1 MITACAPDFPTQR
14 FEMAIGWLTVLQ
26 SVPWSDVVRN
36 APKVAAGAK
45 KLWDNVANKSAAN
58 PDVAADGS
66 GLAPGPATLEGLQQQ
81 VLSLQAAS
89 ANLQQRLIESSD
101 LIGTLA
107 EQNAQLIQGIQV
119 LRRRLLWQGAA
130 LVLVG
135 LLAALAT
142 ALALR

>member
-1 MITACAPDFPTQR
+1 
-14 FEMAIGWLTVLQ
+14 MAIGWLTVLQ

-58 PDVAADGS
+58 PDAAADGS
-66 GLAPGPATLEGLQQQ
+66 GLAPEPAPATLEGLQQQ
-81 VLSLQAAS
+81 VLSLQAAN
-89 ANLQQRLIESSD
+89 AHLQQRLIESSD

-107 EQNAQLIQGIQV
+107 EQNAQLIQGIQA
-119 LRRRLLWQGAA
+119 LRRRLFWQGAA

-142 ALALR
+142 VLALR

>member
-1 MITACAPDFPTQR
+1 
-14 FEMAIGWLTVLQ
+14 MAIGWLTVLQ

-81 VLSLQAAS
+81 VLSLQASS
-89 ANLQQRLIESSD
+89 ANLHQQLIESSD

-107 EQNAQLIQGIQV
+107 EQNGQLIQSIQV
-119 LRRRLLWQGAA
+119 LRRRLFWQSAA

-135 LLAALAT
+135 LLAVLAT

>member
-1 MITACAPDFPTQR
+1 
-14 FEMAIGWLTVLQ
+14 MAIGWLTVLQ

-58 PDVAADGS
+58 PETAADGF
-66 GLAPGPATLEGLQQQ
+66 GLAPAPAPAPATLEGLQQQ

-89 ANLQQRLIESSD
+89 AHLQQRLIESSD

-119 LRRRLLWQGAA
+119 LRRRLFWQGAA

-142 ALALR
+142 TLALR

>member
-1 MITACAPDFPTQR
+1 
-14 FEMAIGWLTVLQ
+14 MAIGWLTVLQ

-58 PDVAADGS
+58 QDVAAEGS
-66 GLAPGPATLEGLQQQ
+66 GLVPTPGPATLEGLQQQ

-89 ANLQQRLIESSD
+89 AHLQQRLIELSD

-107 EQNAQLIQGIQV
+107 EQNAQLIQGVQV
-119 LRRRLLWQGAA
+119 LRRRLFWQGAA

>member
-1 MITACAPDFPTQR
+1 
-14 FEMAIGWLTVLQ
+14 MAIGWLTVLQ

-45 KLWDNVANKSAAN
+45 KLWHNVANKSAAD
-58 PDVAADGS
+58 PDAAAEGS
-66 GLAPGPATLEGLQQQ
+66 GLAPTLAPATLEDLQQQ

-89 ANLQQRLIESSD
+89 AHLQQRMIESSD

-107 EQNAQLIQGIQV
+107 EQNAQLIQGIQG
-119 LRRRLLWQGAA
+119 LRRRLFWQGAA

>member
-1 MITACAPDFPTQR
+1 
-14 FEMAIGWLTVLQ
+14 MAIGWLTVLQ

-89 ANLQQRLIESSD
+89 ANLQQRLIDSSD

-119 LRRRLLWQGAA
+119 LRRRLFWQGAA

>member
-1 MITACAPDFPTQR
+1 
-14 FEMAIGWLTVLQ
+14 MAIGWLTVLQ

-58 PDVAADGS
+58 PDVAAEGS
-66 GLAPGPATLEGLQQQ
+66 GLVPTPGPATLEGLQQQ

-89 ANLQQRLIESSD
+89 AHLQQRLIESSD

-107 EQNAQLIQGIQV
+107 EQNAQLIQGVQV
-119 LRRRLLWQGAA
+119 LRRRLFWQGAA

>member
-1 MITACAPDFPTQR
+1 
-14 FEMAIGWLTVLQ
+14 MAIGWLTVLQ

-119 LRRRLLWQGAA
+119 LRRRLFWLGAA

>member
-1 MITACAPDFPTQR
+1 
-14 FEMAIGWLTVLQ
+14 MAIGWLTVLQ

-58 PDVAADGS
+58 PDAAADGS
-66 GLAPGPATLEGLQQQ
+66 GLAPVPATLEGLQQQ
-81 VLSLQAAS
+81 VLSLQAAN
-89 ANLQQRLIESSD
+89 AHLQQRLIESSG

-107 EQNAQLIQGIQV
+107 EQNAQLIQGMQA
-119 LRRRLLWQGAA
+119 LRRRLFWQGAA

>member
-1 MITACAPDFPTQR
+1 
-14 FEMAIGWLTVLQ
+14 MAIGWLTVLQ

-58 PDVAADGS
+58 PDVAADGF

-119 LRRRLLWQGAA
+119 LRRRLFWQGAA

>member
-1 MITACAPDFPTQR
+1 
-14 FEMAIGWLTVLQ
+14 MAIGWLTVLQ

>member
-1 MITACAPDFPTQR
+1 
-14 FEMAIGWLTVLQ
+14 MAIGWLTVLQ

-81 VLSLQAAS
+81 VLSLQASS
-89 ANLQQRLIESSD
+89 ANLHQQLIESSD

-107 EQNAQLIQGIQV
+107 EQNAQLIQGMQV
-119 LRRRLLWQGAA
+119 LRRRLFWLGAA
-130 LVLVG
+130 LALVG

>member
-1 MITACAPDFPTQR
+1 
-14 FEMAIGWLTVLQ
+14 
-26 SVPWSDVVRN
+26 VVRN

-119 LRRRLLWQGAA
+119 LRRRLFWQGAA

>member
-1 MITACAPDFPTQR
+1 
-14 FEMAIGWLTVLQ
+14 MAIGWLTVLQ

-45 KLWDNVANKSAAN
+45 KLWDNVANKSAAT
-58 PDVAADGS
+58 PDAAADGS
-66 GLAPGPATLEGLQQQ
+66 GLAPVPVTLEGLQQQ
-81 VLSLQAAS
+81 VLTLQAAS
-89 ANLQQRLIESSD
+89 AHLQQRLVESSD

-119 LRRRLLWQGAA
+119 LRRRLFWQGAA
-130 LVLVG
+130 LALVG

>member
-1 MITACAPDFPTQR
+1 
-14 FEMAIGWLTVLQ
+14 MAIGWLTVLQ

-66 GLAPGPATLEGLQQQ
+66 GLAPEPAPATLEGLQQQ

-89 ANLQQRLIESSD
+89 AHLQQRLIESSD

-107 EQNAQLIQGIQV
+107 EQNAQLIQGIQA
-119 LRRRLLWQGAA
+119 LRRRLFWLGVA

-135 LLAALAT
+135 LMAAVAT

>member
-1 MITACAPDFPTQR
+1 
-14 FEMAIGWLTVLQ
+14 MAIGWLTVLQ

-119 LRRRLLWQGAA
+119 LRRRLFWQGAA

>member
-1 MITACAPDFPTQR
+1 
-14 FEMAIGWLTVLQ
+14 MAIGWLTVLQ

-58 PDVAADGS
+58 PETAADGS
-66 GLAPGPATLEGLQQQ
+66 GLAPTPAPATLEGLQQQ

-89 ANLQQRLIESSD
+89 AHLQQRLIESSD

-107 EQNAQLIQGIQV
+107 EQNAQLIQGM
-119 LRRRLLWQGAA
+119 
-130 LVLVG
+130 
-135 LLAALAT
+135 
-142 ALALR
+142 

>member
-1 MITACAPDFPTQR
+1 
-14 FEMAIGWLTVLQ
+14 MAIGWLTVLQ

-58 PDVAADGS
+58 SDVAADGDE
-66 GLAPGPATLEGLQQQ
+66 LASAPVTLESLQQQ

-89 ANLQQRLIESSD
+89 AHLQQRLVESSD

-119 LRRRLLWQGAA
+119 LRRRLFWQGAA
-130 LVLVG
+130 LALVG

>member
-1 MITACAPDFPTQR
+1 
-14 FEMAIGWLTVLQ
+14 MAIGWLTVLQ

-89 ANLQQRLIESSD
+89 AHLQQRLIESSD

-119 LRRRLLWQGAA
+119 LRRRLFWQGAA

>member
-1 MITACAPDFPTQR
+1 
-14 FEMAIGWLTVLQ
+14 MAIGWLTVLQ

-45 KLWDNVANKSAAN
+45 KLWDNVANKSAAS
-58 PDVAADGS
+58 PDVAADGA
-66 GLAPGPATLEGLQQQ
+66 GLAPAPATLEGLQHQ

-89 ANLQQRLIESSD
+89 AHLQQRLIESSD

-107 EQNAQLIQGIQV
+107 EQNAQLIQGMQV
-119 LRRRLLWQGAA
+119 LRRRLFWQGAA

>member
-1 MITACAPDFPTQR
+1 
-14 FEMAIGWLTVLQ
+14 MAIGWLTVLQ

-58 PDVAADGS
+58 SDVAADGDE
-66 GLAPGPATLEGLQQQ
+66 LASAPVTLESLQQQ
-81 VLSLQAAS
+81 VLTLQAAS
-89 ANLQQRLIESSD
+89 AHLQQRLVESSD

-119 LRRRLLWQGAA
+119 LRRRLFWQGAA
-130 LVLVG
+130 LALVG

>member
-1 MITACAPDFPTQR
+1 
-14 FEMAIGWLTVLQ
+14 MAIGWLTVLQ

-58 PDVAADGS
+58 PGVAADGS

-81 VLSLQAAS
+81 VLSLQASS
-89 ANLQQRLIESSD
+89 ANLHQQLIESSD

-107 EQNAQLIQGIQV
+107 EQNGQLIQSIQV
-119 LRRRLLWQGAA
+119 LRRRLFWQSAA

>member
-1 MITACAPDFPTQR
+1 
-14 FEMAIGWLTVLQ
+14 MAIGWLTVLQ

-66 GLAPGPATLEGLQQQ
+66 GLASGPATLEGLQQQ

-107 EQNAQLIQGIQV
+107 EQNAQLIQGIQG
-119 LRRRLLWQGAA
+119 LRRRLFWQGAA

-135 LLAALAT
+135 LMAALAT

>member
-1 MITACAPDFPTQR
+1 
-14 FEMAIGWLTVLQ
+14 MAIGWLTVLQ

-119 LRRRLLWQGAA
+119 LRRRLFWLGTA
-130 LVLVG
+130 LVLIG

>member
-1 MITACAPDFPTQR
+1 
-14 FEMAIGWLTVLQ
+14 MAIGWLTVLQ

-58 PDVAADGS
+58 PDASADGS
-66 GLAPGPATLEGLQQQ
+66 GLAPVPATLEGLQQQ
-81 VLSLQAAS
+81 VLSLQAAN
-89 ANLQQRLIESSD
+89 AHLQQRLIESSD

-107 EQNAQLIQGIQV
+107 EQSAQLIQGMQA
-119 LRRRLLWQGAA
+119 LRRRLFWQGAA

-142 ALALR
+142 VLALR

>member
-1 MITACAPDFPTQR
+1 
-14 FEMAIGWLTVLQ
+14 MAIGWLTVLQ

-36 APKVAAGAK
+36 APRVAAGAK

-58 PDVAADGS
+58 PDPAADGS
-66 GLAPGPATLEGLQQQ
+66 GLASTPAPATLEGLQHQ

-89 ANLQQRLIESSD
+89 AHLQQRLIESSD

-107 EQNAQLIQGIQV
+107 EQNAQLIQGMQV
-119 LRRRLLWQGAA
+119 LRRRLFWQGAA